1 MRGVNMDIEKITIAH
16 LLMECPTCKGKV
28 AKPVVPGVIA
38 ESASHLLAT
47 GQTVEPF
54 PQKAC
59 PTCYGLGKVPSPGIG
74 EVLKEFIE
82 FIQVQQKKKP

>member
-1 MRGVNMDIEKITIAH
+1 MDIERITIAH
-16 LLMECPTCKGKV
+16 LLIECPTCKGKV
-28 AKPVVPGVIA
+28 AKPVVPGVPS
-38 ESASHLLAT
+38 ESASHSLAT
-47 GQTVEPF
+47 GQTGEAF

-59 PTCYGLGKVPSPGIG
+59 PNCYGLGKVPTPGLG